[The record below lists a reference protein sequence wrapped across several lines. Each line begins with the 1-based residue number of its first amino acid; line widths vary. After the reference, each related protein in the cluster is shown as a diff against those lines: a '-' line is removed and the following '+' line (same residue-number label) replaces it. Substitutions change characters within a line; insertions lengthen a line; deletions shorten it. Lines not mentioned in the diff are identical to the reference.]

1 MNRRDRADSPSAA
14 LITDAPIRKNTQ
26 PIAARGSMS
35 TAAISHT
42 NSGQSLRIASIAD
55 LSKRLVVRTKPKC
68 LAPRERRSTDQ
79 VFVGTKQ

>member
-1 MNRRDRADSPSAA
+1 
-14 LITDAPIRKNTQ
+14 
-26 PIAARGSMS
+26 MS